1 MMILIDFFF
10 FDLLACGNHV
20 CYEHFV
26 FESKWTEQHKDDHHV
41 LYLLKGLILWM
52 NVILLYFDYAF
63 LNGSLF
69 AVKLSTLECLEV

>member
-1 MMILIDFFF
+1 
-10 FDLLACGNHV
+10 
-20 CYEHFV
+20 
-26 FESKWTEQHKDDHHV
+26 
-41 LYLLKGLILWM
+41 M